1 MRSANLFGPLK
12 GLCPHK
18 ALIGLTQASGL
29 AGGFDSKKAWGCP
42 HRSIRSAASDRRSAA
57 GPTQRRKGVFFV
69 EITIRKADAADLDA
83 VVRVYEHVHDAEE
96 AGPAQVG
103 WVRGV
108 YPVRSTAEAR
118 WSGATCSWRRRTAP
132 WWAPASSTGFRR
144 TFTRALRGSTT
155 RRMTRSWS
163 CTRWPSIRRPENG
176 ALAAPSPHFT
186 SSTPGSMAAGICA
199 STPTR
204 ELKHYTLQMII
215 AVGFK
220 VNNPRAV

>member
-1 MRSANLFGPLK
+1 M
-12 GLCPHK
+12 
-18 ALIGLTQASGL
+18 
-29 AGGFDSKKAWGCP
+29 
-42 HRSIRSAASDRRSAA
+42 
-57 GPTQRRKGVFFV
+57 

-108 YPVRSTAEAR
+108 YPVRSTAEAALER
-118 WSGATCSWRRRTAP
+118 GDLFVEEADGAVVGTGIFNRLQADVYAGAP
-132 WWAPASSTGFRR
+132 WQYDAPDDQIMVLHTLAVDPQAGKRGLG
-144 TFTRALRGSTT
+144 RAF
-155 RRMTRSWS
+155 
-163 CTRWPSIRRPENG
+163 
-176 ALAAPSPHFT
+176 AAFYEQYA
-186 SSTPGSMAAGICA
+186 GSMAAGICA

>member
-1 MRSANLFGPLK
+1 M
-12 GLCPHK
+12 
-18 ALIGLTQASGL
+18 
-29 AGGFDSKKAWGCP
+29 
-42 HRSIRSAASDRRSAA
+42 
-57 GPTQRRKGVFFV
+57 

-108 YPVRSTAEAR
+108 YPVRSTAEAALER
-118 WSGATCSWRRRTAP
+118 GDLFVEKADGAVVGTGIFNRLQADVYAGAP
-132 WWAPASSTGFRR
+132 WQYDAPDDQI
-144 TFTRALRGSTT
+144 
-155 RRMTRSWS
+155 M
-163 CTRWPSIRRPENG
+163 
-176 ALAAPSPHFT
+176 AAPSPHFT

>member
-1 MRSANLFGPLK
+1 M
-12 GLCPHK
+12 
-18 ALIGLTQASGL
+18 
-29 AGGFDSKKAWGCP
+29 
-42 HRSIRSAASDRRSAA
+42 
-57 GPTQRRKGVFFV
+57 

-108 YPVRSTAEAR
+108 YPVRSTAEAALER
-118 WSGATCSWRRRTAP
+118 GDLFVEEADGAVVG
-132 WWAPASSTGFRR
+132 TGFRR

>member
-1 MRSANLFGPLK
+1 M
-12 GLCPHK
+12 
-18 ALIGLTQASGL
+18 
-29 AGGFDSKKAWGCP
+29 
-42 HRSIRSAASDRRSAA
+42 
-57 GPTQRRKGVFFV
+57 

-108 YPVRSTAEAR
+108 YPVRSTAEAALEQGDLFVEEAD
-118 WSGATCSWRRRTAP
+118 GAVVG
-132 WWAPASSTGFRR
+132 TGIFNRLQADVYA
-144 TFTRALRGSTT
+144 ALRGSTT

>member
-1 MRSANLFGPLK
+1 M
-12 GLCPHK
+12 
-18 ALIGLTQASGL
+18 
-29 AGGFDSKKAWGCP
+29 
-42 HRSIRSAASDRRSAA
+42 
-57 GPTQRRKGVFFV
+57 

-103 WVRGV
+103 LVRGV
-108 YPVRSTAEAR
+108 YPVRSTAEAALER
-118 WSGATCSWRRRTAP
+118 GDLFVEEADGAVVGTGIFNRLQADVYAGAP
-132 WWAPASSTGFRR
+132 WQYDAPDDQIMVLHTLAVDPQAG
-144 TFTRALRGSTT
+144 
-155 RRMTRSWS
+155 
-163 CTRWPSIRRPENG
+163 NG

>member
-1 MRSANLFGPLK
+1 M
-12 GLCPHK
+12 
-18 ALIGLTQASGL
+18 
-29 AGGFDSKKAWGCP
+29 
-42 HRSIRSAASDRRSAA
+42 
-57 GPTQRRKGVFFV
+57 

-108 YPVRSTAEAR
+108 YPVRSTAEAALER
-118 WSGATCSWRRRTAP
+118 GDLFVEEADGAVVGTGIFNRLQADVYAGAP
-132 WWAPASSTGFRR
+132 WQYDAQDDQIMALHTLAVNPQAGKRGLGRAFAAFSS
-144 TFTRALRGSTT
+144 S
-155 RRMTRSWS
+155 M
-163 CTRWPSIRRPENG
+163 
-176 ALAAPSPHFT
+176 
-186 SSTPGSMAAGICA
+186 PGSMAAGICA

>member
-1 MRSANLFGPLK
+1 M
-12 GLCPHK
+12 
-18 ALIGLTQASGL
+18 
-29 AGGFDSKKAWGCP
+29 
-42 HRSIRSAASDRRSAA
+42 
-57 GPTQRRKGVFFV
+57 

-155 RRMTRSWS
+155 RRMT
-163 CTRWPSIRRPENG
+163 
-176 ALAAPSPHFT
+176 
-186 SSTPGSMAAGICA
+186 
-199 STPTR
+199 
-204 ELKHYTLQMII
+204 
-215 AVGFK
+215 
-220 VNNPRAV
+220 